1 MAGFI
6 KVEQQNRVV
15 IERFGKF
22 LRVAGPG
29 LRWLMPV
36 MDSVKDTVPLWRVQ
50 ISLFEKPTKI
60 DFADGSAFIIGAE
73 AYVQIFSPDI
83 PYDAGDGKR
92 ETGILRAVYEV
103 DAWRIYIKNLL
114 ENAIRSYLNGLTIDV
129 GITEKEAGYDLKNRF
144 PEDERIRII
153 DALRQIGFELVRI
166 TIVDFDLDSSLVQ
179 AREKR
184 HLSQKQAEAAV
195 FDAKTRATETA
206 GTVIAAIARIRGKT
220 EEEIQAEIDA
230 SSEAQEKLQRLV
242 NDLITR
248 KMSLEEGALVD
259 IHVDGAEGIEHTLL
273 NLTAALQRM
282 PQGKTPAVAKR
293 TKRQIKVLGVPVE
306 IDAEE
311 EEA

>member
-83 PYDAGDGKR
+83 PYDAGGGKR

-103 DAWRIYIKNLL
+103 DAWRTYIKNLL

-144 PEDERIRII
+144 PEEERIRII
-153 DALRQIGFELVRI
+153 DALKEIGFKLVRV

-195 FDAKTRATETA
+195 FDAETRAIETA
-206 GTVIAAIARIRGKT
+206 GTVMAAIARIRGKT
-220 EEEIQAEIDA
+220 EEEVQTEIA
-230 SSEAQEKLQRLV
+230 TNPTAQGEFQGLV
-242 NDLITR
+242 NDLIVR

-259 IHVDGAEGIEHTLL
+259 IRVDGAEGIERTLL
-273 NLTAALQRM
+273 NLVAAWKRM
-282 PQGKTPAVAKR
+282 PQDKGSMRKTTGKTR
-293 TKRQIKVLGVPVE
+293 RKVRIFDQEYYTP
-306 IDAEE
+306 EE
-311 EEA
+311 ED